1 MQILMPI
8 KTAGERPPLFCINGE
23 PLKMAK
29 ILNDDQPLYGLC
41 NAYNPNFKPPARIEQ
56 LAEIYVREMRQVQ
69 PEGPYHIC
77 GFSVGGLIAY
87 EMARQLVRK
96 GQQVQYL
103 ALIDPVFSNHK
114 WSRVKWM
121 MNSFTVKGRRFDAI
135 GYFAK
140 RGVQAGGSR
149 IHTFFRVCKSWAY
162 ELLGKDLPIDL
173 RRVRH
178 AGAIRASHHSY
189 IYKAFAGKGIIFHP
203 EMPEADSDSYI
214 RFWNSVL
221 TEGATVHTMK
231 GIKLHLE
238 FLAEPHLTRVTETIN
253 EDMGKLSNS

>member
-8 KTAGERPPLFCINGE
+8 KTAGERAPLFCINGE
-23 PLKMAK
+23 PMKMAK
-29 ILNDDQPLYGLC
+29 ILDEGQPLYGLC
-41 NAYNPNFKPPARIEQ
+41 NAYNPNFKPPERIEQ

-87 EMARQLVRK
+87 EMGRQLVGK
-96 GQQVQYL
+96 GHQVRYL
-103 ALIDPVFSNHK
+103 ALIDPVFSIQK
-114 WSRVKWM
+114 WSRTKWIR
-121 MNSFTVKGRRFDAI
+121 NAFTVKGRRLDAI
-135 GYFAK
+135 AYFAK
-140 RGVQAGGSR
+140 RGVQAGASR
-149 IHTFFRVCKSWAY
+149 IHTFCRVSKAWAY
-162 ELLGKDLPIDL
+162 ELLGKELPIDL

-189 IYKAFAGKGIIFHP
+189 IYKPFAGKGIIFHP
-203 EMPEADSDSYI
+203 EMSDDDDSYV

-221 TEGATVHTMK
+221 TEGATVHAMK
-231 GIKLHLE
+231 GVKLHLE
-238 FLAEPHLTRVTETIN
+238 FLAEPHLTRVTKMIN

>member
-29 ILNDDQPLYGLC
+29 ILSENQPLYGLC

-56 LAEIYVREMRQVQ
+56 LAEIYVREMRLVQ
-69 PEGPYHIC
+69 PEGPYHLC

-87 EMARQLVRK
+87 EMARQLILK
-96 GQQVQYL
+96 GQQVEYL
-103 ALIDPVFSNHK
+103 ALIDPVFSK
-114 WSRVKWM
+114 QSWSRAKWVKD
-121 MNSFTVKGRRFDAI
+121 SFAVKGRKLEAAM
-135 GYFAK
+135 YFAK
-140 RGVQAGGSR
+140 RGMGAAVAR
-149 IHTFFRVCKSWAY
+149 TLVLLRVSKAWAY
-162 ELLGKDLPIDL
+162 ELMGKDLPIDL

-189 IYKAFAGKGIIFHP
+189 VYKPFASSGIVFHP
-203 EMPEADSDSYI
+203 AMSEQDNKSYT

-221 TEGATVHTMK
+221 TEGAEVHTMT
-231 GIKLHLE
+231 GITEHLE
-238 FLAEPHLTRVTETIN
+238 FLAEPHLTRVTQKIDA
-253 EDMGKLSNS
+253 DMDHLSRS